1 MIDTGSRAFFT
12 ERDLGSG
19 LTTMDTEN
27 EEVRMI
33 DAASAAPERFARGW
47 HCVGLTR
54 DLRDGKPHPIHAFGT
69 KLVGSRTARAI

>member
-1 MIDTGSRAFFT
+1 M
-12 ERDLGSG
+12 
-19 LTTMDTEN
+19 TTMDTEN

-33 DAASAAPERFARGW
+33 DAGEAPERFARGW

-69 KLVGSRTARAI
+69 KLVVFADSEGDLKV